1 MVLQENDVLRNLLQT
16 LSSVQTNGKRLDVVF
31 ADRSFV
37 IDEDTVAVSTEIDA
51 DMELCEADE
60 LRFVVDALS
69 HQAWRIRLGARYE
82 FEEFVRDYPA
92 APHVAGA
99 VRSLVEDVYVD
110 EQRTN
115 EFKGL
120 RQTVAFKADIL
131 MADDDQR
138 PPLDTLPRE
147 VSLVEGVYQLA
158 LAGHVKGIASI
169 NDDDRAFL
177 GQTRRHL
184 VEARGEHDTTRRR
197 ERARRVTDALLSR
210 VAVPKFADEYAEDA
224 AFPADLTPD
233 VRSVSHGAVEPITA
247 RAVLGD
253 ALKDV
258 SSTLV
263 AVSVLF
269 ASGLLGAIRR
279 LLEKLRIVAL
289 LRWAAKKSGILGAWR
304 WLLRTFTPGLISRP
318 SEEEQ
323 YKATAAALYRR
334 LTAAGH
340 SAEGFLTANGT
351 LPQDIDP
358 ETVQPE
364 HIDVDAL
371 RTVSP
376 EALGTLNHSDL
387 SEVDSSSP
395 DENKIEADDGAEQE
409 TAVMINAMTNMA
421 DKGAAAEWYRC
432 SHHSDGQ
439 LDVNTTD
446 RGKDLLRTEQ
456 LAEDDITTR
465 RATRDARSSTQ
476 SSASD
481 VRTELDRRGLTQ
493 QIEEAFSA
501 FGTRTA
507 ERRGWRGERLDVR
520 AAVRQRAGALHQQ
533 NVFRHRRQTDASD
546 RTVGVAIDLS
556 RSMDIFEAK
565 VALGA
570 LFRATSVIG
579 DDIVASGFG
588 TDRKN
593 GNQIKIPLV
602 TAPNEEFQWH
612 HLNAISEMD
621 DTPTASGIE
630 DVRELLKYKNSRERI
645 LIVITDGKPNI
656 PLDGT
661 TPNREEAV
669 TDAEEQVRRARRHHD
684 IAVIGIGIGD
694 EIDEGTLREMF
705 GEWGYVLADRS
716 NLTERLVD
724 VYRGQIETTR
734 HSDEI

>member
-16 LSSVQTNGKRLDVVF
+16 LSSVHTDGKRLDVVF

-37 IDEDTVAVSTEIDA
+37 VDEDTVAVSTAIDA
-51 DMELCEADE
+51 DVELCEADE

-69 HQAWRIRLGARYE
+69 HQAWRIRLGACSE
-82 FEEFVRDYPA
+82 FEEFVRDYPV

-131 MADDDQR
+131 MADDDRR

-147 VSLVEGVYQLA
+147 AALVEGVYQLA

-169 NDDDRAFL
+169 NDDDRALL

-184 VEARGEHDTTRRR
+184 VEARCEHDTTRRR

-210 VAVPKFADEYAEDA
+210 VAVPRFADEYAEDA
-224 AFPADLTPD
+224 AFATDITPA
-233 VRSVSHGAVEPITA
+233 VHSVPRGAVEPITA
-247 RAVLGD
+247 RVVLGD
-253 ALKDV
+253 ALRDV

-263 AVSVLF
+263 AVSILF
-269 ASGLLGAIRR
+269 ASGVLGAIRR

-323 YKATAAALYRR
+323 FKATAAALYRR

-351 LPQDIDP
+351 FPQDIDP

-364 HIDVDAL
+364 RIDVDAL

-387 SEVDSSSP
+387 SEVDASSP
-395 DENKIEADDGAEQE
+395 NGNKLEADDGAEQE
-409 TAVMINAMTNMA
+409 TAAMINAMTSMA
-421 DKGAAAEWYRC
+421 DEGTAAEWYRC

-446 RGKDLLRTEQ
+446 RGRDLLRTER
-456 LAEDDITTR
+456 LVENDITAR
-465 RATRDARSSTQ
+465 RATRDARASTQ
-476 SSASD
+476 SNASD
-481 VRTELDRRGLTQ
+481 VRTELDRRGLTRE
-493 QIEEAFSA
+493 IEEAFSA

-520 AAVRQRAGALHQQ
+520 AAVRQRAGAPHQQ
-533 NVFRHRRQTDASD
+533 DVFRHRRQTDASD

-556 RSMDIFEAK
+556 RSMDVFEAK

-588 TDRKN
+588 TDRKS
-593 GNQIKIPLV
+593 GNRIKIPLV

-630 DVRELLKYKNSRERI
+630 DVRDLLKYKNSRERI

-669 TDAEEQVRRARRHHD
+669 TDAKEQVRQARRHHD

-694 EIDEGTLREMF
+694 EIDEETLREMF
-705 GEWGYVLADRS
+705 GERGYALVDRS

-724 VYRGQIETTR
+724 VYRSQVETAR

>member
-1 MVLQENDVLRNLLQT
+1 MVLQENNVLRNLLQT
-16 LSSVQTNGKRLDVVF
+16 LSSVHTDGKSLDVVF
-31 ADRSFV
+31 ADRSFIV
-37 IDEDTVAVSTEIDA
+37 NEDTVAISTEIGA
-51 DMELCEADE
+51 DVELCEADE

-69 HQAWRIRLGARYE
+69 HQAWRIRLGARSE

-92 APHVAGA
+92 APHVAGV
-99 VRSLVEDVYVD
+99 VRNLVEDVYVD

-120 RQTVAFKADIL
+120 RQTVAFKADII
-131 MADDDQR
+131 MADDDRR

-147 VSLVEGVYQLA
+147 AALVEGVYQLA

-169 NDDDRAFL
+169 NDDDHAFL
-177 GQTRRHL
+177 AQTRRHL
-184 VEARGEHDTTRRR
+184 VEARCEHDAIRRR
-197 ERARRVTDALLSR
+197 ERACRVTDALLSQ
-210 VAVPKFADEYAEDA
+210 VAIPKIADEYAKDTTMSTDSIPNVPSA
-224 AFPADLTPD
+224 S
-233 VRSVSHGAVEPITA
+233 RGAVEPITA

-253 ALKDV
+253 ALRDV

-263 AVSVLF
+263 VVSVLF

-304 WLLRTFTPGLISRP
+304 WLLRTFTPGLVSRP
-318 SEEEQ
+318 SEKEQ

-340 SAEGFLTANGT
+340 SAEDFLTTDGT

-364 HIDVDAL
+364 RIDVDAL

-395 DENKIEADDGAEQE
+395 DGNKLEADDGAEQE
-409 TAVMINAMTNMA
+409 TAAIINAMTSMA
-421 DKGAAAEWYRC
+421 DEGTAAEWYRC

-439 LDVNTTD
+439 LDVNTVYQG
-446 RGKDLLRTEQ
+446 RDLQRTER
-456 LAEDDITTR
+456 LAENDVTVR
-465 RATRDARSSTQ
+465 RAARDARASTQ
-476 SSASD
+476 SNASD
-481 VRTELDRRGLTQ
+481 VRTELDKRGLTHE
-493 QIEEAFSA
+493 IEEAFSA
-501 FGTRTA
+501 FRTRIG
-507 ERRGWRGERLDVR
+507 ERRGWHGERLDVR
-520 AAVRQRAGALHQQ
+520 AAVRQRAGAPYQQ
-533 NVFRHRRQTDASD
+533 DVFRHRQQSNVSD

-588 TDRKN
+588 TDRER
-593 GNQIKIPLV
+593 GNRIKIPLV

-630 DVRELLKYKNSRERI
+630 DVRDLLKYKNSRERI

-669 TDAEEQVRRARRHHD
+669 MDAKEQIRQARHHHD

-705 GEWGYVLADRS
+705 GEWGYALADRS

-724 VYRGQIETTR
+724 VYRGQIETAR
-734 HSDEI
+734 PSDEI